1 MSSNS
6 HILVVGA
13 AGGVGRLVCR
23 EVIRQLG
30 PDELTAGDYKE
41 RRARDFG
48 RALGEKVSW
57 RVVDVCDEGSVRSA
71 LHNVDAAIVACK
83 QTEPLVQA
91 VCVESRIPCLD
102 ITPYAN
108 FIEKAKTLHESA
120 LSQRTAVVMAAGL
133 FPGLSGIMAKHASGL
148 CEDVESIHVGML
160 QNSAA
165 VVGPAGIASMLGVFA
180 QPVEFHNEGRSSVKP
195 GFTVQRTFQ
204 FPEPYGRKI
213 LRLIKYD
220 EASVVAEKCDVL
232 NINYW
237 TGFEKFWLNAVL
249 AFLNRLGILK
259 VFNSEGIGIRL
270 AKIINSL
277 KRKRPPQP
285 ETIAVAVD
293 INGIKEGAP
302 YSAQITLVGPSD
314 YGVTAMSVVAMAR
327 LILSKD
333 VKAQGVCFPLE
344 VFPLYLLL
352 DTIGRED
359 VKIFEESNGP

>member
-6 HILVVGA
+6 HILVIGA

-30 PDELTAGDYKE
+30 PGELTVGDYRG
-41 RRARDFG
+41 RRARDFA

-57 RVVDVCDEGSVRSA
+57 RVVDVRDEGSVRSA
-71 LHNVDAAIVACK
+71 IHNVDAAIVACK
-83 QTEPLVQA
+83 QKEPLVQTA
-91 VCVESRIPCLD
+91 CMESRIPCLD
-102 ITPYAN
+102 ITPFADL
-108 FIEKAKTLHESA
+108 IEKAKALHERA
-120 LSQRTAVVMAAGL
+120 LSQHTALVMGAGL
-133 FPGLSGIMAKHASGL
+133 FPGLSGVMAKHASGTRKN
-148 CEDVESIHVGML
+148 VESVHVGML

-180 QPVEFHNEGRSSVKP
+180 KPVRFHNERTSSVKP

-204 FPEPYGRKI
+204 FPEPYGRKA

-220 EASVVAEKCDVL
+220 EASVVAEKCDVP
-232 NINYW
+232 NVNYW
-237 TGFEKFWLNAVL
+237 TGFEKIRLNAIL
-249 AFLNRLGILK
+249 AFLNKLGILK
-259 VFNSEGIGIRL
+259 LFNNERIGIRL

-277 KRKRPPQP
+277 KRKGPPQP
-285 ETIAVAVD
+285 ETIAIAVD
-293 INGIKEGAP
+293 IN
-302 YSAQITLVGPSD
+302 
-314 YGVTAMSVVAMAR
+314 MSVVAMAR

-352 DTIGRED
+352 DTIGNED